1 MRIAILGMLF
11 AFTTTLVAPVQA
23 RPLEDIEKSGKL
35 IIGTDGTFPPF
46 QYFEDGKLV
55 GFEVDLGNEIA
66 KRMHLT
72 PEWKP
77 IAFDT
82 LLAGLT
88 QDRWDIVIAA
98 LGATPERAK
107 VVNFTDPNFC
117 TGAVIVATQPTIKH
131 KNDLSGKTVSVQTGS
146 TYFAAVEKI
155 PGIKKIRN
163 MSSDNDARNAMLSGR
178 SDAWVSD
185 KFVARI
191 AQQKTEDRDKKLLI
205 GDMLFEEKSSTAVNK
220 NNPALLEKYNR
231 ALAELRDDGTY
242 DAISKKWFGED
253 ISCSAPSPDTQPLQ
267 TVK

>member
-1 MRIAILGMLF
+1 MRTTLFGML
-11 AFTTTLVAPVQA
+11 ALVAAASVTQVQA
-23 RPLEDIEKSGKL
+23 RPLEEIEKSGKL

-46 QYFEDGKLV
+46 QYFEDGKLA

-66 KRMHLT
+66 KRLNLV

-98 LGATPERAK
+98 LAATSERAK
-107 VVNFTDPNFC
+107 VVNFTQPNFC
-117 TGAVIVATQPTIKH
+117 TGAVIVSTRAEIKH
-131 KNDLSGKTVSVQTGS
+131 KDDLSGKTVSVQTGS
-146 TYFAAVEKI
+146 TYFAAVQKV
-155 PGIKKIRN
+155 PGIKQIRN
-163 MSSDNDARNAMLSGR
+163 ISSDNDARNAMLSGR

-185 KFVARI
+185 KFVART
-191 AQQKTEDRDKKLLI
+191 AQQKLGESGKQLYI

-220 NNPALLEKYNR
+220 NNADLLAKYNSV
-231 ALAELRDDGTY
+231 LAELRSDGTY

-253 ISCSAPSPDTQPLQ
+253 ISCKTPQS
-267 TVK
+267 